1 MIMVDVQVLQRC
13 ERYDFELEEDKTV
26 EEVLKDMIMLIC
38 KKEQIMAEQEGKYFL
53 YDIDNERILLSER
66 TFREQQVRDGAELV
80 LL

>member
-1 MIMVDVQVLQRC
+1 MIMVEVQVLQQC
-13 ERYDFELEEDKTV
+13 ERYDFELEEEKTV

-38 KKEQIMAEQEGKYFL
+38 KKEQITAEKEEYFL

-66 TFREQQVRDGAELV
+66 TFQEQQVRDGAELV